1 MTHFAVYPRPRK
13 KDADP
18 SVRLR
23 AAEYVRMSTDHQQYS
38 IANQSAAIALYAA
51 AHNLGIIRSFV
62 DGGKTGVTIKRR
74 KGLQDLLD
82 IVESGMADFSVVIA
96 YDVSRWGRFP
106 DADESAHYEY
116 VCKRAGISVR
126 YCAEQFEN
134 DNSPTSNLLK
144 ALKRTMASEYSRELS
159 VKVSAGQRRLATMG
173 FWQGGNA
180 PFGMMRQLVDMNRNP
195 KGVLGFGEWKSIST
209 DRILLTPGP
218 PEAAAT
224 VRLAYDLYTER
235 GKTRYQIVEILNKAN
250 KFRGRTPWTIV
261 MLRDLFI
268 DPIYKGAYAYGKH
281 EVRPGTSKRVPPDK
295 WLVREKAF
303 PAIISE
309 KQWNKA
315 RERIRDEI
323 KPLVNSEMLDDLR
336 RLWKRKGRL
345 SSDLINADKSM
356 PSAVAYRKHFGGINE
371 AYRLI
376 GYPIPK
382 PYTYINVINLSRS
395 LSREVC
401 ARICE
406 GVKSVGGTAERLPDP
421 NMLLLNEG
429 ITVHV
434 SVCRGRPRPKLSM
447 IWTMIVQQPVTA
459 DIAIIVRMKP
469 PSSSILDYFV
479 FPAIAQMRGAW
490 HAREEEND
498 ALLEL
503 YRLDTLQS
511 FIESFRRF
519 SHRGQA

>member
-1 MTHFAVYPRPRK
+1 MTHFAVYPRPKK
-13 KDADP
+13 KDVDP

-38 IANQSAAIALYAA
+38 IANQSATIALYAA

-74 KGLQDLLD
+74 RGLQGLLD
-82 IVESGMADFSVVIA
+82 VVESGMADFSVIIV

-106 DADESAHYEY
+106 DADESAHYEF
-116 VCKRAGISVR
+116 VCKRAGISVQ

-159 VKVSAGQRRLATMG
+159 VKVSAGQRRLASMG

-180 PFGMMRQLVDMNRNP
+180 PFGLMRQLVDANRNP

-224 VRLAYDLYTER
+224 VKLAYDLYTER
-235 GKTRYQIVEILNKAN
+235 GNNRYQIAEILNKAH
-250 KFRGRTPWTIV
+250 KFRGHTPWTIV

-268 DPIYKGAYAYGKH
+268 DPIYKGAYAYGKL
-281 EVRPGTSKRVPPDK
+281 EVRPGSTKRVPPDK
-295 WLVREKAF
+295 WLVRERAF
-303 PAIISE
+303 SAIISE

-323 KPLVNSEMLDDLR
+323 KPLVDSEMLDDLR
-336 RLWKRKGRL
+336 CLWKRKGRL
-345 SSDLINADKSM
+345 NSDLINADKSI
-356 PSAVAYRKHFGGINE
+356 PSAVAYRRHFGGINE

-376 GYPIPK
+376 SYPIPK
-382 PYTYINVINLSRS
+382 PYTYINVINLSRR

-401 ARICE
+401 VQICE
-406 GVKSVGGTAERLPDP
+406 AVKLVGGTAEKLADP

-429 ITVHV
+429 VTVHV
-434 SVCRGRPRPKLSM
+434 SVCRGRARPKLSM
-447 IWTMIVQQPVTA
+447 IWTLLVQQPMA
-459 DIAIIVRMKP
+459 DVSIIIRMKP
-469 PSSSILDYFV
+469 PATSILDFFV
-479 FPAIAQMRGAW
+479 FPAIARMHGAW
-490 HAREEEND
+490 HAREKEND
-498 ALLEL
+498 AVLDL
-503 YRLDTLQS
+503 YRLDGLQS
-511 FIESFRRF
+511 FIESFRRS
-519 SHRGQA
+519 SHRGQL

>member
-1 MTHFAVYPRPRK
+1 MTHFAVYPRPKK
-13 KDADP
+13 KDAVS
-18 SVRLR
+18 SVRRR

-38 IANQSAAIALYAA
+38 LANQSAAIALYAA
-51 AHNLGIIRSFV
+51 AHDLGIIRSFV
-62 DGGKTGVTIKRR
+62 DEGRTGVTIKRR
-74 KGLQDLLD
+74 RGLQDLLD
-82 IVESGMADFSVVIA
+82 IVESGTADFTVVIV

-106 DADESAHYEY
+106 DADESAHYEF

-159 VKVSAGQRRLATMG
+159 VKVSAGQRRLASMG

-180 PFGMMRQLVDMNRNP
+180 PFGMMRELVDSNRVS
-195 KGVLGFGEWKSIST
+195 KGVLGFREWKSIST

-218 PEAAAT
+218 PEAVAI
-224 VRLAYDLYTER
+224 VRRAYNLYTGV
-235 GKTRYQIVEILNKAN
+235 GKNRYQIADILNKV
-250 KFRGRTPWTIV
+250 KQFRGRTPWTIV

-268 DPIYKGAYAYGKH
+268 DPVYKGAYAYGRH
-281 EVRPGTSKRVPPDK
+281 EIRPDTTKRVAPDK

-315 RERIRDEI
+315 RDRIREEI

-345 SSDLINADKSM
+345 NSDLINADKSM
-356 PSAVAYRKHFGGINE
+356 PSAVAYRAHFGGVNE

-382 PYTYINVINLSRS
+382 PYTYINVINLSRG

-401 ARICE
+401 VQICE
-406 GVKSVGGTAERLPDP
+406 GIESVGGTAEKLLDHPSL
-421 NMLLLNEG
+421 LLLNEG
-429 ITVHV
+429 VKVHV
-434 SVCRGRPRPKLSM
+434 SVCRGSVRPKLSM
-447 IWTMIVQQPVTA
+447 KWTLLVQPAIA
-459 DIAIIVRMKP
+459 DVSVIIRMKP
-469 PSSSILDYFV
+469 PSTSPIDYFI
-479 FPAIAQMRGAW
+479 FPAAARMGGAW
-490 HAREEEND
+490 QTRERDND
-498 ALLEL
+498 AVLEL
-503 YRLDTLQS
+503 FRVDSLQK

-519 SHRGQA
+519 SHRGKL